1 MSKPSTRMD
10 RREPTIAPLKSGA
23 GRCLVV
29 HDDLELRLRLA
40 ALVRRAIPKM
50 DADCLSTSSFDALAP
65 DRLAGY
71 LALLLIV
78 EFSLRDSTVDPLAR
92 LMRARELSPH
102 LPIYVFARG
111 GDERNAARTIKLG
124 ANDYWPIHSVIIGEV
139 GAALQP
145 LIDSAVGLSDSAIMA
160 PIDPWRQ
167 PKIAGYSIV
176 KTIADSSAA
185 SVYLAR
191 NDQLPQPVAVEFMP
205 VLFAGLLNHFGQKGP
220 AEIDSKRRFT
230 YRFALWRARK
240 MGISMRM
247 PPNHPFNPIMALRL
261 IIAAGSTRPVIER
274 VLDAVFLHGRDV
286 ADVGVIAELAG
297 ELGVADPANALQ
309 AADVKQKLRENT
321 DWAIRQ
327 RVFGVPTLIVDD
339 EINITDMLTIG
350 LERFGYEVTCC
361 NDPTEA
367 LHAFE

>member
-1 MSKPSTRMD
+1 MD
-10 RREPTIAPLKSGA
+10 MKVTWVFDVISPFAY
-23 GRCLVV
+23 
-29 HDDLELRLRLA
+29 
-40 ALVRRAIPKM
+40 
-50 DADCLSTSSFDALAP
+50 LSFKQ
-65 DRLAGY
+65 
-71 LALLLIV
+71 
-78 EFSLRDSTVDPLAR
+78 
-92 LMRARELSPH
+92 
-102 LPIYVFARG
+102 LPQ
-111 GDERNAARTIKLG
+111 
-124 ANDYWPIHSVIIGEV
+124 
-139 GAALQP
+139 LQ
-145 LIDSAVGLSDSAIMA
+145 
-160 PIDPWRQ
+160 
-167 PKIAGYSIV
+167 
-176 KTIADSSAA
+176 
-185 SVYLAR
+185 
-191 NDQLPQPVAVEFMP
+191 QLPQPVAVEFMP

-339 EINITDMLTIG
+339 EIFWGHD
-350 LERFGYEVTCC
+350 
-361 NDPTEA
+361 
-367 LHAFE
+367 AFEMALDYLHDRSQFGDADMRAIDSLPIGVTRNR